1 MKRARRTHDL
11 GRGRPRPLRYGATGL
26 GAALVA
32 GFLAGSSVFPAQ
44 PPAAEPPNA
53 PAALADQALAAYNAS
68 DYPAAERLASRY
80 IEAARLGGIT
90 GRKLAEIQ
98 FVLGHSRYE
107 IQHRSQAPY
116 PGDYRADVVSPLEES
131 FRILQD
137 NPAFRTL
144 LLGNAYFELWTA
156 GGRHDADAEAQA
168 HWYFLKSILIRESE
182 TPLLTRDALEGTPPI
197 PRGSPATSCSTWTG
211 ASSWRAA
218 PPLRIST
225 STGSARWR
233 PGACRPRTPIVSG
246 RSTTSRIST
255 AAT

>member
-1 MKRARRTHDL
+1 VKRARRTHDL

-182 TPLLTRDALEGTPPI
+182 TPLLTRDALEGTADRLLAPFFDERENPKGRRI
-197 PRGSPATSCSTWTG
+197 RLIGVRVEKLARDTG
-211 ASSWRAA
+211 TDA
-218 PPLRIST
+218 
-225 STGSARWR
+225 G
-233 PGACRPRTPIVSG
+233 RTLLGPDEG
-246 RSTTSRIST
+246 R
-255 AAT
+255 